1 MLLRTGDY
9 YASKPGDYDYSLVG
23 TMQPSYFKDKIA
35 IPLLNLLKNDIT
47 PEKLALTV
55 SVGSIL
61 AVFPVFGT
69 TTILCIIFAFIFRLN
84 HVAIQIV
91 NYAAYPLWAILVL
104 PFYKIGGLLFQAS
117 VVNLSVEKI
126 VTLFRTDILGFI
138 QSFGIATLYA
148 IVAWLVICPPVA
160 AIIYFIT
167 LPIFKKYSK
176 F

>member
-1 MLLRTGDY
+1 LLLRIGEYHVSKLWDY
-9 YASKPGDYDYSLVG
+9 NYRLVG
-23 TMQPSYFKDKIA
+23 TMLPSYFKDKIA
-35 IPLLNLLKNDIT
+35 IPLLNLLKHDIT

-61 AVFPVFGT
+61 AVFPVLGA

-91 NYAAYPLWAILVL
+91 NYVAYPLWAILL
-104 PFYKIGGLLFQAS
+104 IPFYKIGGLMFQTS

-126 VTLFRTDILGFI
+126 VTLFRIDILGFI
-138 QSFGIATLYA
+138 QSFGFATLYA
-148 IVAWLVICPPVA
+148 IAAWLVICPPVA

-167 LPIFKKYSK
+167 LPIFRKYSK